1 MPGTFHGSHTVIS
14 GRGELQ
20 TCKIVMQR
28 SDNEQTGQVSTDNLL
43 TELVSTNGAI
53 LVDEAH
59 LEALTRHS

>member
-1 MPGTFHGSHTVIS
+1 MS
-14 GRGELQ
+14 GPGELQ
-20 TCKIVMQR
+20 TCTIVMQR
-28 SDNEQTGQVSTDNLL
+28 SDNEQAGQVSTDNLL